1 MGSPTK
7 CFAEARK
14 FLPPEVMA
22 DIETRASELRG
33 QGMSAA
39 EAARAAVAES
49 QTAGKAR
56 LDEVEVAAASGRQ
69 LFDPEPAAEIASD
82 PMSQILAQFPDLRV
96 QMDDMD
102 QAVPLRELLD
112 RVKQEADDDL
122 AEVPLIEAAAN
133 CFLRTGGAVA

>member
-22 DIETRASELRG
+22 DIETRAAELRG
-33 QGMSAA
+33 EGMAAA
-39 EAARAAVAES
+39 EAARTAVSES
-49 QTAGKAR
+49 LTVGKTR
-56 LDEVEVAAASGRQ
+56 LDEVEAASASGRQ
-69 LFDPEPAAEIASD
+69 LFDAEPAPEVASD
-82 PMSQILAQFPDLRV
+82 PMSQVLAQFPDLRV

-112 RVKQEADDDL
+112 RVQREVDDDL
-122 AEVPLIEAAAN
+122 AEVPLIEAAAL
-133 CFLRTGGAVA
+133 CAIRTGGAVA